1 MEQKVLLGRCCP
13 VVGSN
18 GMEDSLAENANV
30 CYVCDEIP
38 YRLSK
43 AIARD
48 QWTYMYLRERSRPV
62 DPPARDNHAATRPMP
77 ATKHG
82 ELLRLTAE
90 KLVTTLIDD
99 QSMQPMKRRCGLD
112 DQNLI
117 RHARS

>member
-1 MEQKVLLGRCCP
+1 
-13 VVGSN
+13 
-18 GMEDSLAENANV
+18 MEDSLAENANI
-30 CYVCDEIP
+30 CHICDEIT
-38 YRLSK
+38 YRSSK

-48 QWTYMYLRERSRPV
+48 QRTYMYLHKRSRPV

-77 ATKHG
+77 GTKHG

-90 KLVTTLIDD
+90 KLVTILIDD
-99 QSMQPMKRRCGLD
+99 QSMQPMQRRYGLD